1 MNTAHSLAHRQRGG
15 TLTGF
20 VVGLLVGLGLAL
32 VVALYVAKVPVP
44 FVDRIGTRTQAQ
56 EAEEAERLRGWNPN
70 ARLVAPPAPPPND
83 PPPVPV
89 LPAPTE
95 ASIGAEP
102 TTTATPEPTPGSADP
117 IGDLAR
123 ARLGQEAG
131 AAPTPAVAPA
141 DDFTYFVQAGA
152 FRSPEDAEAQRA
164 RLAMLGISA
173 DVTEREQNGRPV
185 FRVRV
190 GPFGQRAVADA
201 TLAQLAVNGV
211 EAALVRIQR

>member
-1 MNTAHSLAHRQRGG
+1 MNTAHSPAHRQRGG

-32 VVALYVAKVPVP
+32 AVALYVANVPVP
-44 FVDRIGTRTQAQ
+44 FVDRVGTRTPAQ

-70 ARLVAPPAPPPND
+70 ARLVPP
-83 PPPVPV
+83 PPPV
-89 LPAPTE
+89 AN
-95 ASIGAEP
+95 
-102 TTTATPEPTPGSADP
+102 EPTPAPVLTPPTESPVGFGTDTAQEPASTSADP

-123 ARLGQEAG
+123 ARLAQEAG
-131 AAPTPAVAPA
+131 TPSTPESAPVES
-141 DDFTYFVQAGA
+141 FTYFVQAGA
-152 FRSPEDAEAQRA
+152 FRSAEDAEAQRA

-190 GPFGQRAVADA
+190 GPFAQRAVADA